1 MMNKYLQQLIELSSI
16 DKEIDGFEPRIA
28 EINKHLKEA
37 ESKMRKIDDEMLNY
51 DDEIRKIKLEKAQN
65 DLHIV
70 EFNEKI
76 TELSKKSA
84 AAKSEKEIN
93 ALEIEEDIA
102 KEQLSAANDEI
113 IRLDKILENKENFKK
128 ELQQKKEEL
137 ENSLGGINEDISVKM
152 SALEDERKGV
162 FERKNKLVADI
173 NHKVLNFY
181 EKIRK
186 WAKNTAVVPVKKQAC
201 YGCFMKIYDKTY
213 LAVQKGDEIATCPH
227 CGRILYS
234 LEVSEPLNTKAVSAE
249 NAQENEKTAAS
260 SSKAA
265 SKSEASSSKV
275 ASKTAASSKTAAAKP
290 VSKAKSSAS
299 KTSATSSKA
308 SSAAK
313 TSSKTAAAKPAS
325 KAPAKSSSK
334 SGAKK

>member
-1 MMNKYLQQLIELSSI
+1 MNKYLQQLIELSSI

-234 LEVSEPLNTKAVSAE
+234 LEVSEPLKSAE
-249 NAQENEKTAAS
+249 SAQENEKTAAQ
-260 SSKAA
+260 SKTAA
-265 SKSEASSSKV
+265 SKSEASSSKA

-290 VSKAKSSAS
+290 ASKAKSSAS
-299 KTSATSSKA
+299 KTSTTSSKA
-308 SSAAK
+308 SSTAK
-313 TSSKTAAAKPAS
+313 TSSKTAAAKPTS

>member
-1 MMNKYLQQLIELSSI
+1 MNKYLQQLIELSDI
-16 DKEIDGFEPRIA
+16 DKEIDSFEPRIA
-28 EINKHLKEA
+28 QINKNLKEA
-37 ESKMRKIDDEMLNY
+37 ENKIRKISEEVLNY
-51 DDEIRKIKLEKAQN
+51 DDKIRKIKLEKAQN

-76 TELSKKSA
+76 NDLSKKSA
-84 AAKSEKEIN
+84 SAKSEKEIN

-128 ELQQKKEEL
+128 ELLEKKEEL
-137 ENSLGGINEDISVKM
+137 TNSLGGINEEISAKM
-152 SALEDERKGV
+152 SILEDERKGV
-162 FERKNKLVADI
+162 YERKNKLVAAI

-234 LEVSEPLNTKAVSAE
+234 LEVSQKPALSSQKSTNDESLEESSKTAVQKVGAKAASKSVADSKTSKTTVPSSKASAS
-249 NAQENEKTAAS
+249 KKAAS
-260 SSKAA
+260 SSKESTKTSA
-265 SKSEASSSKV
+265 KSASSS
-275 ASKTAASSKTAAAKP
+275 SKSAAK
-290 VSKAKSSAS
+290 A
-299 KTSATSSKA
+299 KTSA
-308 SSAAK
+308 
-313 TSSKTAAAKPAS
+313 
-325 KAPAKSSSK
+325 K

>member
-1 MMNKYLQQLIELSSI
+1 MNKYLQQLIELSSI
-16 DKEIDGFEPRIA
+16 DKEIDGFEPRIV

-137 ENSLGGINEDISVKM
+137 ESSLGGINEDISVKM
-152 SALEDERKGV
+152 SALEEERKGV

-234 LEVSEPLNTKAVSAE
+234 LEVSEPLNTKTASAE
-249 NAQENEKTAAS
+249 SAGENEKTAAQ
-260 SSKAA
+260 SKAT
-265 SKSEASSSKV
+265 
-275 ASKTAASSKTAAAKP
+275 ASKTAGSSKSAAAKP
-290 VSKAKSSAS
+290 ASKAKSSAS

-308 SSAAK
+308 SSTAK
-313 TSSKTAAAKPAS
+313 TSGKTAAAKPAS